1 MMFNK
6 SKIKN
11 LIRKE
16 TEKQFTKEAV
26 NDRFDYMI
34 NVWLSKRAE
43 EAEQKIYNEFDR
55 EGFLDSVVDRINR
68 KQIGG

>member
-1 MMFNK
+1 MFNK

-43 EAEQKIYNEFDR
+43 EVEQKIYNELDR
-55 EGFLDSVVDRINR
+55 EGFLDSVIDRINK
-68 KQIGG
+68 KQLGG